1 MKNRLIDL
9 NNHLF
14 AEMER
19 LSDEST
25 KGKKLSEEIER
36 ARAVTIVAREI
47 ISGAQLALDA
57 QVAIADRLIP
67 RLPAMLGD
75 GKNGDGSET

>member
-1 MKNRLIDL
+1 MKNKLIDL

-14 AEMER
+14 CQMER

-25 KGKKLSEEIER
+25 KGKKLAEEITR
-36 ARAVTIVAREI
+36 ASAVASIAKQI
-47 ISGAQLALDA
+47 IGGAQLALKA
-57 QVAIADRLIP
+57 QIAVNDRLIP